1 MDIKPDERKAAK
13 KGEAWRGERA
23 ACRGKTE
30 RVCMWVDAGS
40 VSDMAMV
47 VKGCV
52 N

>member
-13 KGEAWRGERA
+13 KGEAWRGVRHVGG
-23 ACRGKTE
+23 R
-30 RVCMWVDAGS
+30 RNVCMWVDAGS